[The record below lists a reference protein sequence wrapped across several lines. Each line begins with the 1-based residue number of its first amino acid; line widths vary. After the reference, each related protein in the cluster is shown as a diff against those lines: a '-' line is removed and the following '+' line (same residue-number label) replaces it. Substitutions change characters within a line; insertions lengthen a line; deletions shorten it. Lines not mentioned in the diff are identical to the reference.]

1 MTATGERLRNL
12 TGDHF
17 DTLRVGPR
25 MASVASARSRESEEA
40 CRKVYTIH
48 RDGSGLRRLTNGC
61 QTSVA
66 WSPDARRSH
75 ACRKVRNGPPTLS
88 LTRHRCCA
96 PVHLRDDAHAA
107 GRYLFDMYGLHR
119 RLSMQHRPPRSSDS
133 RSGQA
138 LSLALRRRPKA
149 TTWPGRLA
157 LSQVKHARGQ
167 PDMHSRTPGTAGRQR
182 CPSWCAG
189 LRRLPLLLVTPAPS
203 AG

>member
-107 GRYLFDMYGLHR
+107 GRYLFDMYGPA
-119 RLSMQHRPPRSSDS
+119 PP
-133 RSGQA
+133 A
-138 LSLALRRRPKA
+138 
-149 TTWPGRLA
+149 
-157 LSQVKHARGQ
+157 KHAAQ
-167 PDMHSRTPGTAGRQR
+167 TPEV
-182 CPSWCAG
+182 
-189 LRRLPLLLVTPAPS
+189 LRLP
-203 AG
+203 

>member
-66 WSPDARRSH
+66 WSPDDDD
-75 ACRKVRNGPPTLS
+75 PT
-88 LTRHRCCA
+88 
-96 PVHLRDDAHAA
+96 HAA
-107 GRYLFDMYGLHR
+107 KFGTVPL
-119 RLSMQHRPPRSSDS
+119 P
-133 RSGQA
+133 
-138 LSLALRRRPKA
+138 SL
-149 TTWPGRLA
+149 
-157 LSQVKHARGQ
+157 
-167 PDMHSRTPGTAGRQR
+167 
-182 CPSWCAG
+182 
-189 LRRLPLLLVTPAPS
+189 
-203 AG
+203 